1 MKEVVLQRIQLN
13 IYGVS
18 VLVESDLLDLLKMI
32 KLDFWSY
39 FQESDTTNKHP
50 FDLTIKM
57 TNESL
62 ISIPPSLQTT
72 MQTQTSLC
80 FDQGDFRYCD
90 YYGEALSRIN
100 FSKNEVLITGQS
112 VERLHEVA
120 YLVILSRVGKILDL
134 KGLHKLHAFAILFKE
149 NIAFVCMMP
158 TKGGKSTLLSEL
170 LKDPRVKMLS
180 DDIPF
185 IDSVGKLRPFPIK
198 IGFNQEPQDLE
209 VESPEEN
216 IYTMTRQSHGL
227 KYLVS
232 TKGLGKKVVSEGCFS
247 RIILAEGFRFSSKDF
262 RIEESSWMQTFKGL
276 LKHGVVGVGSPIVI
290 EYFWQSGIRDFF
302 IKTKIFFL
310 RLIAF
315 INLCTRAKKIRL
327 LCGSQ
332 PKVIALGILE
342 FLEKEANS

>member
-1 MKEVVLQRIQLN
+1 VKEVVLQRIQLN

-18 VLVESDLLDLLKMI
+18 VLVESDMLDLLKMI
-32 KLDFWSY
+32 KLDFWS
-39 FQESDTTNKHP
+39 FMQESASSVTGP
-50 FDLTIKM
+50 YDLTVKISKD
-57 TNESL
+57 SL
-62 ISIPPSLQTT
+62 ISIPPNLQTV
-72 MQTQTSLC
+72 MQTQTSLS

-90 YYGEALSRIN
+90 YYGEALSRIH
-100 FSKNEVLITGQS
+100 FVKNEVLITGQS

-134 KGLHKLHAFAILFKE
+134 NGMHKLHAFAILFKE
-149 NIAFVCMMP
+149 SIAFVCMMP

-180 DDIPF
+180 DDIPL
-185 IDSVGKLRPFPIK
+185 IDSMGRLHPFPIK
-198 IGFNQEPQDLE
+198 IGFNQVPQDLE

-216 IYTMTRQSHGL
+216 IYTMERQSHGL

-232 TKGLGKKVVSEGCFS
+232 TKGLGKKVVSEGRFS

-262 RIEESSWMQTFKGL
+262 RIERSSWLQTFKGL

-290 EYFWQSGIRDFF
+290 EYFWQSGMRDFF

-310 RLIAF
+310 RLMAF

-327 LCGSQ
+327 FCGSQ

-342 FLEKEANS
+342 YLEKESNN